1 MKVITLRGKPNSG
14 ETWTLRKVH
23 ELMLEKDFKQVPEM
37 YKDLGND
44 DFLDILRP
52 LCKPTSL
59 QLAPSYLKNRS
70 L

>member
-14 ETWTLRKVH
+14 KTWTLRKVH

-44 DFLDILRP
+44 DFLDILVSHEYHAS
-52 LCKPTSL
+52 PTTICFVG
-59 QLAPSYLKNRS
+59 A
-70 L
+70 